1 MASSSLL
8 CQVFTESGSS
18 AGLLPSTSWTAS
30 RHIRSPLCYEPVCG
44 PLPEWNQK
52 MTNNSVQKM
61 ASVKDAEG
69 YLLDF
74 YGHFLL

>member
-18 AGLLPSTSWTAS
+18 AGLPLSTSWTAS
-30 RHIRSPLCYEPVCG
+30 RHVCG

-61 ASVKDAEG
+61 AGVKDAEG

-74 YGHFLL
+74 YGHFLQ